1 MTTRYTAETAFR
13 WRPATHPRRV
23 NTPLD
28 GTNRCRSIRGISRH
42 TEIVGPGDSEREW
55 PMIVI
60 VGRFFVAKWHERSNT
75 ESVLELFGGCSYRI
89 YFDFFFSL
97 FYFIL

>member
-1 MTTRYTAETAFR
+1 MTTRYTVDTALR

-55 PMIVI
+55 PTIVI
-60 VGRFFVAKWHERSNT
+60 VGGSSLRNGTNVQTLR
-75 ESVLELFGGCSYRI
+75 VL
-89 YFDFFFSL
+89 
-97 FYFIL
+97 